1 MTTSFAAIATAIALV
16 GLPLGVSVSLHAA
29 AQEVA
34 QEADAGPAQVEAPEV
49 GGLISLEGGERE
61 AMIAAISGALEKVE
75 TAKGRF
81 TQYNADFTET
91 RGDFYLRRPGRIRF
105 EYDAPSPILILSDGT
120 TVAIED
126 SEQETQDR
134 LPLRSTPL
142 ALILERNL
150 NLEDKATIVDVQKTS
165 NLVAVT
171 MEDKSGDIAGQLSMV
186 FTLDGY
192 DLLQWETI
200 DGNGAATLVELSGVE
215 TGVKLSPRLF
225 RIEEQD
231 AEDERD

>member
-165 NLVAVT
+165 NLVAVN
-171 MEDKSGDIAGQLSMV
+171 
-186 FTLDGY
+186 GY